1 MGEIPCGVNSLF
13 NRVIEIFPVSFDCA
27 NDKAEEVILKVC
39 SPNTIKMGP
48 LFFCNLWNN
57 SFSFDNR

>member
-1 MGEIPCGVNSLF
+1 MSKEMVINSLF
-13 NRVIEIFPVSFDCA
+13 NRVIEMFPVPFDCA
-27 NDKAEEVILKVC
+27 NDKAEEVILKAC
-39 SPNTIKMGP
+39 SPNTSKMGL